1 MRPILFHLFGYAVPS
16 FAVFFALGF
25 TTTFIWA
32 FYEARRVGINPEK
45 ALEAG
50 FWIFIGI
57 IIGSR
62 LFSFLF
68 ERETYG
74 EGPLRFLRIWEGG
87 MVLYGGA
94 AGCII
99 SCMVASKIMKLP
111 LGEMADV
118 VAQAGILGV
127 TIGRVGCIFAGC
139 CYGRPS
145 EAAWC
150 MRYTDPSSPAF
161 QMVGNQCLYPAPVYS
176 ALWLLA
182 VFLFLVW
189 LSRRKSFPGQV
200 AWSFYIVYPV
210 GRFIIEFYRGDP
222 RGFIKEPVLSRIFA
236 PLLQNQTYTE
246 PLGGFYQAP
255 YLSTSQFLSIIVF
268 IGALIGYIISKR
280 RARRRLLQSGNN
292 RDIS

>member
-1 MRPILFHLFGYAVPS
+1 MKPVLFHLFGYAVPS
-16 FAVFFALGF
+16 FAVFFALGTMF
-25 TTTFIWA
+25 CFIWG
-32 FYEARRVGINPEK
+32 FHEARRVGIDPNK
-45 ALEAG
+45 TMEAG
-50 FWIFIGI
+50 LWIFVGMV
-57 IIGSR
+57 IGSR
-62 LFSFLF
+62 VFSVMF
-68 ERETYG
+68 EPEAYRG
-74 EGPLRFLRIWEGG
+74 DPLRFFRLWEGG

-94 AGCII
+94 AGYII
-99 SCMVASKIMKLP
+99 ASIIVIKIMKLP

-118 VAQAGILGV
+118 VTQAGILGAA
-127 TIGRVGCIFAGC
+127 IGRVGCIFAGC

-150 MRYTDPSSPAF
+150 MRYTDPTSPAF

-182 VFLFLVW
+182 NFLFLVW

-222 RGFIKEPVLSRIFA
+222 RGFVSEPVFSRIFA
-236 PLLQNQTYTE
+236 PLLKDQTYTE
-246 PLGGFYQAP
+246 PLGGFYLAP

-268 IGALIGYIISKR
+268 TVALIGYIISKR
-280 RARRRLLQSGNN
+280 RARKRLLQSGNN